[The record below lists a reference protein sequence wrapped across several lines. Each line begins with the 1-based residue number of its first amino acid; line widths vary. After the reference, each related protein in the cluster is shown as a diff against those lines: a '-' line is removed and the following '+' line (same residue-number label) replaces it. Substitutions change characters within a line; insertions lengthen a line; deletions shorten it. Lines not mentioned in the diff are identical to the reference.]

1 MSDGAAATAVS
12 KTFQINGNLLKGQQ
26 NAQLTLQGPDSDA
39 IVAAVLAGQPFPAG
53 KLSLGSIKM
62 AASTG
67 NTIPFQ
73 AAGAKDSVVFGANV
87 DGFFGAGVYPDPAD
101 LLKDLSPNPQ
111 ISAGIVLKKEDG
123 QSYLMMRCGYNAS
136 ATAKGAMALGT
147 GASVNFAASASGDAT
162 YAVIHE
168 FAATDSARTAI
179 ADTVSGWILPNQF
192 DGTNAFPGRTWV
204 IAELDGSVALNVG
217 VQAGYDYSWLRQFP
231 GGALKGDLGLKV
243 QLAANA
249 ALGFSANGSFALVL
263 AKETSDDKIR
273 LCLYKLAKNGWTF
286 AFNASAGAQATLPDV
301 FQQGKNINDLIS
313 AVFGVHIA
321 QLAADLTDPN
331 LTSASS
337 VAGFIVQRGL
347 KEIPGEGDVEKLFAA
362 GLAKV
367 KEFTSDWNALTHQPA
382 TMLAAIMQK
391 APAIA
396 ELTPFL
402 QAIQKVDPSDPN
414 GVKDLLA
421 IALSKANYFQTP
433 IGQWIESVVPT
444 TSLAALVGSDDW
456 KTVQSLSGT
465 ALNIINGQTLQSLID
480 YATSKLGLDQIATAI
495 QNNTPA
501 SLDAWLQA
509 KIAAFLGNNPTAQL
523 VLGDL
528 QKAQTALKALE
539 ANAEKF
545 YDMALQAAQKK
556 YEIDFTSS
564 YQKSTSSTALLD
576 ATFDL
581 TAGPGTL
588 AALRQ
593 AINGDMQ
600 QILLQEIPGVT
611 IAKAT
616 LTHDINR
623 QSHSDLTMPFIDL
636 SSSDVSDSLAS
647 VSPVEDNGR
656 VLVYNLNAQ
665 DEAKTHKGFF
675 HSSTES
681 NSKLAFVASLPVSVQ
696 SGVHSFSK
704 SSISC
709 GYTLTKA
716 ATGMGAVQLQLDLQ
730 PLVDTYMPGLFDGG
744 KPPLSAWV
752 SAVDQQVDPGST
764 GVLGETLFTFDVAL
778 PPEAFAPW
786 FATSA
791 NGKDPMYFAM
801 SKAVQ
806 AFLRRVIPF
815 YFFSDGTRYD
825 ANSESDTILAYGALP
840 PSNGFMGSMN
850 HEIYFGV
857 DAENLGA
864 LIKLPAFLSALEAAM
879 QKGREI
885 SANASDQY
893 VISQPNVNRIA
904 ANAMQMVEAPRLLSA
919 LLLFEFDL
927 IKAIA
932 KAGVQ
937 NAGFMAQASTQP
949 AAALKQLSAFGDTF
963 VQAFN
968 NRLGSNVLAG
978 DSLRPLGSAL
988 LVEAGRA
995 LAQNG
1000 GPPVKAAGLFR
1011 LTVVGGAPPISLN
1024 DLMAGNLG
1032 AATVL
1037 LRETLVSE

>member
-1 MSDGAAATAVS
+1 MGDGAAAAGVS

-26 NAQLTLQGPDSDA
+26 NAQLTLQGADNDA
-39 IVAAVLAGQPFPAG
+39 ILAAVLAGQPFPAG

-67 NTIPFQ
+67 NTIPFE
-73 AAGAKDSVVFGANV
+73 AAGAKDSVVFGANI
-87 DGFFGAGVYPDPAD
+87 DGFFDAGVYPDPAD
-101 LLKDLSPNPQ
+101 LLQDLSPNPQ
-111 ISAGIVLKKEDG
+111 IGAGIVLKKEDG

-168 FAATDSARTAI
+168 FANTDSARTAI

-192 DGTNAFPGRTWV
+192 DGAGAFPGRTWV
-204 IAELDGSVALNVG
+204 IAEVDGSVALNVG

-231 GGALKGDLGLKV
+231 GGALKGDLGLKI

-249 ALGFSANGSFALVL
+249 ALGFSANGSFALML
-263 AKETSDDKIR
+263 AKETGDDRIR
-273 LCLYKLAKNGWTF
+273 LCLYKLAKDGWTF
-286 AFNASAGAQATLPDV
+286 AFNASAGGQVTLPDV

-347 KEIPGEGDVEKLFAA
+347 KEIPGESDVEKLFAA

-367 KEFTSDWNALTHQPA
+367 KEFTTDWSTLTHQPA

-396 ELTPFL
+396 ALTPFL
-402 QAIQKVDPSDPN
+402 QAIHNASDQT

-421 IALSKANYFQTP
+421 SALSKADYFQTP

-444 TSLAALVGSDDW
+444 TALAALVSSDDW
-456 KTVQSLSGT
+456 KAVQSLSGT

-480 YATSKLGLDQIATAI
+480 YASGKLDLNQIAQAI
-495 QNNTPA
+495 QNNAPA

-509 KIAAFLGNNPTAQL
+509 KIAAFLGNNPGAQV

-539 ANAEKF
+539 DKAEKF
-545 YDMALQAAQKK
+545 YDMALQAVQKK

-581 TAGPGTL
+581 TAGPDTL

-656 VLVYNLNAQ
+656 VLVYNLTAQ
-665 DEAKTHKGFF
+665 DEAKTHQGFF
-675 HSSTES
+675 RASTES
-681 NSKLAFVASLPVSVQ
+681 NSKLSFVASLPVPVQ
-696 SGVHSFSK
+696 SGVRSFSK

-709 GYTLTKA
+709 GYTLTKGATSLKA
-716 ATGMGAVQLQLDLQ
+716 AQLQLDLQ
-730 PLVDTYMPGLFDGG
+730 PLADTYMPGLFDGG

-752 SAVDQQVDPGST
+752 SAVDQQVDSGKT
-764 GVLGETLFTFDVAL
+764 GVLGETLFTFNVAL

-791 NGKDPMYFAM
+791 NAKDPMYFAM

-815 YFFSDGTRYD
+815 YFFSDGGRYD
-825 ANSESDTILAYGALP
+825 ANSEADTILAYGALP

-879 QKGREI
+879 QKGQEI
-885 SANASDQY
+885 STKASDQY
-893 VISQPNVNRIA
+893 VISQANVNRIA

-927 IKAIA
+927 VNAITR
-932 KAGVQ
+932 AGVQ
-937 NAGFMAQASTQP
+937 NAGFMAQAATQP

-1000 GPPVKAAGLFR
+1000 APPVKAAGLFR
-1011 LTVVGGAPPISLN
+1011 LTVVGGTPAVSLD

-1032 AATVL
+1032 SATVL